1 MLWQTLRNPNTALAP
16 SVSDEYMVVPI
27 LKDPRV
33 IGYAVVKISDLTP
46 EFKTLKEAQQWA
58 ESQAGSGG
66 TSRRST
72 NPPREGNA
80 K

>member
-1 MLWQTLRNPNTALAP
+1 MSWQTLRNPNSPLAP

-27 LKDPRV
+27 LKDPQI
-33 IGYAVVKISDLTP
+33 IGYAVVKIADLVP
-46 EFKTLKEAQQWA
+46 EFKTLKEAQKWA